1 MLVWSL
7 GREDSLE
14 KSMAT
19 HSSILLRRI
28 PWTEKPG
35 RLQSI
40 GLQRVGHDWSNST
53 THVVDLQ
60 CCISFRCT
68 AKWLLCIHIYHSF
81 HILSHIGYYKNWVEF
96 LVLYSRSLL
105 IICFTSSNVYMLIP
119 CTKRSVYMLTLK
131 LQLGNNLV
139 SFLWRIFIHQC
150 Q

>member
-40 GLQRVGHDWSNST
+40 GLQRVGHDWSDST

-60 CCISFRCT
+60 
-68 AKWLLCIHIYHSF
+68 WLLCIHIYHSF
-81 HILSHIGYYKNWVEF
+81 HIFSHIGYYKNWVEF